1 MILVTGAGGKTGQA
15 VIRALAGRGAV
26 VRAFVRREEQRAQLL
41 SVGAAEAQVGDILDR
56 IAVEKAVQG
65 IEAIYHIPPNVHPQ
79 EVEIG
84 EIVLAAAKT
93 AGVNH
98 FVYHSVLHPQ
108 IETMPHHWLKMRVEE
123 MIFTSGMD
131 FTILQPCAYMQNI
144 LGFWPSI
151 IEQGVYAVPY
161 AVEARISIVDLNDV
175 AEAVAIVLTESGRR
189 NAVYEL
195 AGPQALSQMQVAET
209 LSEALGIPVA
219 AQQTLLDEWQQDARK
234 AGLGA
239 YALDTLSKMFI
250 YYDAYGLVG
259 NGQVLEMV
267 LGKRANDFKNY
278 VSELM

>member
-15 VIRALAGRGAV
+15 VVGALAGRGAV
-26 VRAFVRREEQRAQLL
+26 VRAFVRREGQRDELL
-41 SVGAAEAQVGDILDR
+41 ALGASEVQVGDILDR
-56 IAVEKAVQG
+56 SAVEKAVQG

-79 EVEIG
+79 EVEISK
-84 EIVLAAAKT
+84 ILLRAAKA
-93 AGVNH
+93 AGVDH

-108 IETMPHHWLKMRVEE
+108 IEAMPHHWLKMRVEE
-123 MIFTSGMD
+123 MIFMSGMD

-144 LGFWPSI
+144 LGFWASI

-161 AVEARISIVDLNDV
+161 DVGARISIVDLNDV
-175 AEAVAIVLTESGRR
+175 AEAVAIVLTEPGHR

-219 AQQTLLDEWQQDARK
+219 AQKTPLDEWQRDAQK

-239 YALDTLSKMFI
+239 YALDTLSKMFV

-267 LGKRANDFKNY
+267 LGKQAIDFKNF
-278 VSELM
+278 VSELI